1 MFLSVALVLALTS
14 FSIETPSQPEEAIR
28 RDLIVQLHREYAAT
42 TSTIDRLMIASKLV
56 RIGDLTYRRWLRH
69 EAEKAVRNGE
79 EQPRSRFSI
88 HFGPW
93 KSYDP
98 NEIAPT
104 ESSARR
110 SPYEET
116 IDVTAER
123 KQNESQADMWRMFAF
138 AASATSQEKRLLL
151 RGLSSTNGLVSGS
164 AALGLARLGDVK
176 SIRDIKAAAEHHEEA
191 RPIFIEALVY
201 LHDDFGT
208 QTALELS
215 GGDDNLIKSLQVIAE
230 SNHFDPFYLPNNR

>member
-1 MFLSVALVLALTS
+1 MYLSVALVLALAS
-14 FSIETPSQPEEAIR
+14 FSIDTPSQPDEAIR
-28 RDLIVQLHREYAAT
+28 RDLILQFHREYAAT
-42 TSTIDRLMIASKLV
+42 KSPIDRLMIASKLA
-56 RIGDLTYRRWLRH
+56 RIGDLTYRRWLRK
-69 EAEKAVRNGE
+69 EAEKAVRNGR
-79 EQPRSRFSI
+79 EQQRSRFRI

-104 ESSARR
+104 GSSTGR

-123 KQNESQADMWRMFAF
+123 KPSENETDVWRMFAF
-138 AASATSQEKRLLL
+138 AASATPQEKRLLL
-151 RGLSSTNGLVSGS
+151 RGLESANGLVSGS
-164 AALGLARLGDVK
+164 AALGLARLGEVK
-176 SIRDIKAAAEHHEEA
+176 SIRDIKAAAQRHEEA

-215 GGDDNLIKSLQVIAE
+215 GGDDSLIKSLQVIAE
-230 SNHFDPFYLPNNR
+230 SNHFDPFYLPNNH